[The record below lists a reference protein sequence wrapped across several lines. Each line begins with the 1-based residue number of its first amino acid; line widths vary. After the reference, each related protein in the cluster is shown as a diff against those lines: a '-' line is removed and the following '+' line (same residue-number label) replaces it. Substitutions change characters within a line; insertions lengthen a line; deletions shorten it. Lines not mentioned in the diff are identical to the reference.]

1 MILEVL
7 FSIIF
12 KFVKRREV
20 FFQVKK
26 RNFENFPPRQRSN
39 PSPQTVPF
47 FSSPQNFTLSNISIT
62 NPPGVP
68 RTTPR
73 GDQETMDKH
82 RIEESL
88 LPGHDV
94 TTFGPGDR
102 VMAPFSIR
110 VFHPCPTRR
119 NDSSP
124 IPFRLF
130 LHFRRLHRASTKPPE
145 YVHPSRESIS
155 NETVLSFLFFFS
167 FLFFTPR

>member
-1 MILEVL
+1 MILEL

-12 KFVKRREV
+12 E
-20 FFQVKK
+20 FQVKK

-39 PSPQTVPF
+39 PSQQLAPQTVPF

-145 YVHPSRESIS
+145 YVHPFRESIS
-155 NETVLSFLFFFS
+155 NETVLSFLFFSS
-167 FLFFTPR
+167 FLFFFSFFHPR

>member
-1 MILEVL
+1 MKTSHRDRDPIPPNNLPRKL
-7 FSIIF
+7 SH
-12 KFVKRREV
+12 
-20 FFQVKK
+20 FFH
-26 RNFENFPPRQRSN
+26 PPK
-39 PSPQTVPF
+39 
-47 FSSPQNFTLSNISIT
+47 NFTLSNISIT

-145 YVHPSRESIS
+145 YVHPFRESIS